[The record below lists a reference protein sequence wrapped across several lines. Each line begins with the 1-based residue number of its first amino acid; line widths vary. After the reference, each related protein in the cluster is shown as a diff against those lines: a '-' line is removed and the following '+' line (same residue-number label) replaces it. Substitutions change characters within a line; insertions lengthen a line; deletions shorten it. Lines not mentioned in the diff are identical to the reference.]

1 MEKGDV
7 DDIFKDFEHKV
18 TDKEKAPHH
27 PVNKEIS
34 HHPVKKEVPH
44 HPKKELNEDQLLK
57 NKYQKAER
65 ALKEK
70 YKEEKTALE
79 EKKKEIPRHIQTH
92 TKNSSNLERVAYVAV
107 ILVLVAYTVIDLSFY
122 HGEKE
127 AKVESDQTIT
137 AAAVKSED
145 KANETENK
153 TVEKTAE
160 EKEPVKEE
168 KKLSGVVTFTIGN
181 VYTEVDENDD
191 MGKINSIAFTI
202 GNGKDKILTPVVHV
216 YAYDSTLDEIWET
229 KSRGKYEGIAIEPG
243 NRQTGIVDLSPK
255 TFRNL
260 NLKKNIRLTLDDT
273 KDGFITAVNKEVLI
287 E

>member
-1 MEKGDV
+1 
-7 DDIFKDFEHKV
+7 
-18 TDKEKAPHH
+18 
-27 PVNKEIS
+27 
-34 HHPVKKEVPH
+34 
-44 HPKKELNEDQLLK
+44 
-57 NKYQKAER
+57 
-65 ALKEK
+65 
-70 YKEEKTALE
+70 
-79 EKKKEIPRHIQTH
+79 PRHIQTH

-127 AKVESDQTIT
+127 AKVESDQTVT
-137 AAAVKSED
+137 AAAVKSGD

-191 MGKINSIAFTI
+191 MGKINRIAFTI

-216 YAYDSTLDEIWET
+216 YAYDSTLDESWET